1 MLVLSRKRDE
11 RIRIGNNIEIIV
23 VEIQGG
29 RVRLGITAPS
39 NIPVHRAEIA
49 EQIKNAQS
57 TSAPVDDQQKEHEGD
72 DESDLESSPHQQQ
85 AHESGNRRPQ
95 RLYRTANSAYALG

>member
-11 RIRIGNNIEIIV
+11 RIRIGENIEITV

-39 NIPVHRAEIA
+39 DIPVHRAEIA
-49 EQIKNAQS
+49 DQIENMRSAS
-57 TSAPVDDQQKEHEGD
+57 TPVRDQYKELEGD
-72 DESDLESSPHQQQ
+72 DESDSTSSPQQHQVPSWNEK
-85 AHESGNRRPQ
+85 APSRLDPTSAEEPQ
-95 RLYRTANSAYALG
+95 